1 MSIQTWKSSS
11 NAPCLGTLISAFALA
26 AAAFS
31 NSAAAETLPMSWVP
45 PSGMRPGPIEGTEAL
60 LHKSSAGIAAQLH
73 SQGLTPGH
81 VVTLW
86 VVAIQNPDLCAANPC
101 TPVEAMGEGVRMN
114 TVAINGGGA
123 VVDTDGMVRI
133 SSFLPSGAVAGNMFA
148 STLEAPEGS
157 EVHLVLHDHGPII
170 AGEEAD
176 MLGSYRGGCTDKSI
190 PPYYPASAM
199 TDGLPGPNNCN
210 TAQVALFVP
219 DTGATN

>member
-1 MSIQTWKSSS
+1 M
-11 NAPCLGTLISAFALA
+11 NISQRADTRLPSLA
-26 AAAFS
+26 AVAAGVGIALFGLV
-31 NSAAAETLPMSWVP
+31 NSAAADTLPMSWVP
-45 PSGMRPGPIEGTEAL
+45 PSGMEPGPIDGTEAL
-60 LHKSSAGIAAQLH
+60 LHRSSAGISAQLRTT
-73 SQGLTPGH
+73 GLTPGH

-101 TPVEAMGEGVRMN
+101 SPVEAMGEGVAMN

-123 VVDTDGMVRI
+123 VVDAEGAVRI
-133 SSFLPSGAVAGNMFA
+133 SSFLPSGAVTGNMFD
-148 STLEAPEGS
+148 SNLDAPETT

-176 MLGSYRGGCTDKSI
+176 MLGSYRGGCTDESI

-199 TDGLPGPNNCN
+199 TDGLPGPNSCN

-219 DTGATN
+219 SDSMN

>member
-1 MSIQTWKSSS
+1 MKNLSPKS
-11 NAPCLGTLISAFALA
+11 NNRAPCFRALA
-26 AAAFS
+26 GGVALAIAGFAFG
-31 NSAAAETLPMSWVP
+31 AQAETLPMSWVP
-45 PSGMRPGPIEGTEAL
+45 PSGMQPGPIDGTEAF
-60 LHKSSAGIAAQLH
+60 LHKSSSGIAAQLH
-73 SQGLTPGH
+73 TSGLTPGH

-123 VVDTDGMVRI
+123 VVDADGMVRI
-133 SSFLPSGAVAGNMFA
+133 SSFLPSGEVEGNMFD
-148 STLEAPEGS
+148 SSLETPEGA

-170 AGEEAD
+170 SGEEAD
-176 MLGSYRGGCTDKSI
+176 MLGSYRGGCTDASV

-199 TDGLPGPNNCN
+199 TDGLPGPNSCN

-219 DTGATN
+219 SGTMN